1 MEFGAVVSIHH
12 RDQEGVTWFRKH
24 LCYDEAARQRFSSI
38 AGTVCRAPP
47 LSIFGKHAMKIGIFA
62 RHIRRRPYLVAAFV
76 VLAVAGVGACDAL
89 RDPERSNVLAAGDA
103 PFVTVMDFSAG
114 ESGPMALDPLP
125 AGWWHRTF
133 WTRSAAEYALAQKDG
148 VAALRVSTDD
158 SASMLVRFVDI
169 DLAAYPTLYWKWFVE
184 KPIDSALDERTDDGD
199 DHPARLYIAF
209 TNANG
214 ERRALE
220 IIWGN
225 RLLGR
230 GDVKFR
236 GSFPHYVA
244 NGGNEK
250 IGRWHDE
257 QVDLMALFK
266 RFWPDDQP
274 DRITDIAIFCDSDET
289 GASSIAY
296 IADVRLERGAP
307 TK

>member
-1 MEFGAVVSIHH
+1 LSVV
-12 RDQEGVTWFRKH
+12 
-24 LCYDEAARQRFSSI
+24 
-38 AGTVCRAPP
+38 
-47 LSIFGKHAMKIGIFA
+47 GKNAMKIVNFL
-62 RHIRRRPYLVAAFV
+62 RRIRRRPYWIAAFV
-76 VLAVAGVGACDAL
+76 ALAVAGVGACDAL
-89 RDPERSNVLAAGDA
+89 RDPERTNVLTTGNTASVA
-103 PFVTVMDFSAG
+103 VMDFTV
-114 ESGPMALDPLP
+114 PMALDPPP

-133 WTRSAAEYALAQKDG
+133 WTRSAATHAQVRKDG

-169 DLAAYPTLYWKWFVE
+169 DLAAYPALSWKWFVE
-184 KPIDSALDERTDDGD
+184 HPIESAIDERTDEGD
-199 DHPARLYIAF
+199 DHPARLFIAF
-209 TNANG
+209 TNAKG

-244 NGGNEK
+244 NGGNGN

-257 QVDLMALFK
+257 RVDLLALFK

-274 DRITDIAIFCDSDET
+274 GRITDIAIFCDSDET
-289 GASSIAY
+289 GARSVSYFAN
-296 IADVRLERGAP
+296 VRLERAVPGQ
-307 TK
+307 